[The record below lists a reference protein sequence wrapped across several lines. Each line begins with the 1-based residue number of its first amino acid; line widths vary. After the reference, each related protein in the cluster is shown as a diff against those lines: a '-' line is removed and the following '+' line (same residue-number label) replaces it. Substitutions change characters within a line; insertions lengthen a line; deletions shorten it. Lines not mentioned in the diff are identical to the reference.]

1 MAQAGSFEEWLAKVE
16 DDEQAKAEE
25 KRQAEAEAREAAL
38 RKQQS
43 TEGAFETWVQ
53 GKAHRARAVEALGVM
68 GRSRG
73 SVDEMSLRIAT
84 ALAVVDRQLGIP
96 AQGSFPRGDGGGPRG
111 TRTLAHDYLR
121 WCRSNRVFERVA
133 IPDKVLK
140 ELSPGL
146 REMLDEKPVEG
157 AAPGAESGAAPT
169 SFSITN
175 LSHAAQPEA
184 PAPGMLPPPL
194 SHDDAVKN
202 ALFAKTARAE
212 WVAAQARVEEAV
224 SVAEAEVREARE
236 ERLAGMSAAA
246 AAAAREAAE
255 RADAD
260 AAAAGAEE
268 RPAPG
273 STRWA
278 AFTKAGSAQ
287 LAAWAEEDLR
297 SRAEADAAELR
308 EKNAR
313 GKAAHSGWLS
323 RKEAQAVALP
333 TAEEWERARL
343 AEEAAKAGSTL
354 AAARASSAA
363 RKRPPIGTTAAL
375 ALEARAAVAG
385 RKGGGAVHAPGD
397 LQASRDALAER
408 GFVFSKNFC
417 DPSDGEIDDEGRERL
432 QQAREQAAA
441 APWRVYEQQRR
452 ERSAAA
458 FAAWRA
464 RKGAAASAL
473 RSLAVLPLAPDLPA
487 RAAVLAS
494 GSAAGGPGPR
504 SAPDG
509 AASSS
514 VVQAAADSL
523 RMSGTG
529 PLAAD
534 LVRRAVGAGGP
545 QLAADGRFVPVRAV
559 RQSDVER
566 WQGVG
571 ASLAG
576 IGEPSLLTAWT
587 VWSSPLFSAAEC
599 TAEWTRLREAEEAAA
614 AAGNS
619 GDAGDG
625 SGDAAGDQACRGSI
639 DRAEQGL
646 AALRAAAVPHAKEAK
661 GVQARLSGRAPGA
674 PLLEK
679 LATGLGPD
687 RLEGVHASLRVA
699 MPPHASGGPRRVG
712 GPAAW
717 LGLRWA
723 ASPEATEASQPAFF
737 VVEACP
743 SRGGGGGASGGASG
757 GGRRG
762 GAAAKGIAW
771 TRVAVDPP
779 PPSPDGEVEAASLA
793 CFVEGLRPGARF
805 LVRARAINAFGAS
818 PFTFV
823 EVAAQPEAPPAPV
836 ATARGARSL
845 TVAWSAEAAAAAGW
859 RYARTVF
866 RALVA
871 EAAARSGAAS
881 GGGAGSTAGAAPAPA
896 QAPAPAEAAAGGSDP
911 ASSAE
916 ESLSAGALV
925 QAASADDRLGA
936 FLRSVGACLP
946 AGPDGAD
953 GEEGRPSLLEALRAE
968 DPDVNLSWDDV
979 VQLALQGPAPSWLGR
994 AGSGR
999 WQAAE
1004 DGTSFE
1010 LWALDAG
1017 DADTLAAAQ
1026 AAGSL
1031 GAPGGDGWRAV
1042 FSGKGQQH
1050 SLADLRPGAPLLFAA
1065 RAVNADG
1072 DVSEFSAVGVARTRL
1087 DRPPALRLAP
1097 GRSPATSLLARWG
1110 SVDCDAQGGAIAAV
1124 SAAVPSAK
1132 AHGRE
1137 AATAWA
1143 LGGHRPSGGAAA
1155 DAALMA
1161 AALAT
1166 LSADSPAAA
1175 AGPRPGAPPG
1185 QSDAGAPGGI
1195 AVRAPRPSSA
1205 AAPAAAPG
1213 DDHVPSESD
1222 SDDAWSM
1229 ASDDSLRDDASGAGA
1244 GGGGQQEAKR
1254 AGSARR
1260 GDGRP
1265 PARPSAGR
1273 RLSSG
1278 VGQSGSSSSRGSPPS
1293 SAASSVSGAGARR
1306 WIAWSRVPALLA
1318 AAGVPATQ
1326 AALSAISEHATA
1338 LAPHLGTPA
1347 QPSRRPAA
1355 SHDAAA
1361 TSGPAAPPAAVPEAA
1376 IQAWLA
1382 DRGAG
1387 VAYALQLRDATADHG
1402 QWRTVYQGPLRS
1414 AEPAELLPRRRYQLR
1429 VRAVAGPAASS
1440 WSAPVA
1446 AATAP
1451 LPPFAPT
1458 VVRTE
1463 PRGVTIRWHAAQGGA
1478 SGFVVY
1484 GAVVSALG
1492 SRSAADPP
1500 AELEWE
1506 PLLQTSHSLA
1516 TVSGLRPDT
1525 VYRLCVAA
1533 KGDGGA
1539 ADSEPSFA
1547 SQAVTPPAA
1556 GWSDPGPTQ
1565 SLGSFVM
1572 ETEGAVVPG
1581 DRCCWEEPVWA
1592 TRPTAGSATGISRGR
1607 RSKQPW
1613 RAAPAGASSRPSGG
1627 TWTQVGTRTVVAD
1640 VVQVDPRDGSVG
1652 MHVLWSRTAL
1662 SEAAECPPLGAGKA
1676 ITRTRADLAEAAP
1689 LREEWI
1695 DEAGRWSPDEEAAAA
1710 ANDTIASFGD
1720 E

>member
-157 AAPGAESGAAPT
+157 AAPGAEGGAAPT

-260 AAAAGAEE
+260 AAGAGAEE

-441 APWRVYEQQRR
+441 APWR
-452 ERSAAA
+452 
-458 FAAWRA
+458 
-464 RKGAAASAL
+464 
-473 RSLAVLPLAPDLPA
+473 
-487 RAAVLAS
+487 
-494 GSAAGGPGPR
+494 
-504 SAPDG
+504 
-509 AASSS
+509 
-514 VVQAAADSL
+514 
-523 RMSGTG
+523 
-529 PLAAD
+529 
-534 LVRRAVGAGGP
+534 
-545 QLAADGRFVPVRAV
+545 LAADGRFVPLRAV

-936 FLRSVGACLP
+936 FLGSVGTCLP

-979 VQLALQGPAPSWLGR
+979 
-994 AGSGR
+994 
-999 WQAAE
+999 
-1004 DGTSFE
+1004 
-1010 LWALDAG
+1010 
-1017 DADTLAAAQ
+1017 
-1026 AAGSL
+1026 
-1031 GAPGGDGWRAV
+1031 
-1042 FSGKGQQH
+1042 
-1050 SLADLRPGAPLLFAA
+1050 
-1065 RAVNADG
+1065 
-1072 DVSEFSAVGVARTRL
+1072 
-1087 DRPPALRLAP
+1087 
-1097 GRSPATSLLARWG
+1097 
-1110 SVDCDAQGGAIAAV
+1110 
-1124 SAAVPSAK
+1124 
-1132 AHGRE
+1132 
-1137 AATAWA
+1137 
-1143 LGGHRPSGGAAA
+1143 
-1155 DAALMA
+1155 
-1161 AALAT
+1161 
-1166 LSADSPAAA
+1166 
-1175 AGPRPGAPPG
+1175 
-1185 QSDAGAPGGI
+1185 
-1195 AVRAPRPSSA
+1195 
-1205 AAPAAAPG
+1205 
-1213 DDHVPSESD
+1213 
-1222 SDDAWSM
+1222 
-1229 ASDDSLRDDASGAGA
+1229 
-1244 GGGGQQEAKR
+1244 
-1254 AGSARR
+1254 
-1260 GDGRP
+1260 
-1265 PARPSAGR
+1265 
-1273 RLSSG
+1273 
-1278 VGQSGSSSSRGSPPS
+1278 
-1293 SAASSVSGAGARR
+1293 
-1306 WIAWSRVPALLA
+1306 
-1318 AAGVPATQ
+1318 
-1326 AALSAISEHATA
+1326 
-1338 LAPHLGTPA
+1338 
-1347 QPSRRPAA
+1347 
-1355 SHDAAA
+1355 
-1361 TSGPAAPPAAVPEAA
+1361 
-1376 IQAWLA
+1376 
-1382 DRGAG
+1382 
-1387 VAYALQLRDATADHG
+1387 
-1402 QWRTVYQGPLRS
+1402 
-1414 AEPAELLPRRRYQLR
+1414 
-1429 VRAVAGPAASS
+1429 
-1440 WSAPVA
+1440 
-1446 AATAP
+1446 
-1451 LPPFAPT
+1451 
-1458 VVRTE
+1458 

-1710 ANDTIASFGD
+1710 ANDTIASFGG

>member
-1 MAQAGSFEEWLAKVE
+1 MLT
-16 DDEQAKAEE
+16 
-25 KRQAEAEAREAAL
+25 RR
-38 RKQQS
+38 R
-43 TEGAFETWVQ
+43 
-53 GKAHRARAVEALGVM
+53 M

-157 AAPGAESGAAPT
+157 AAPGAEGGAAPT

-260 AAAAGAEE
+260 AAGAGAEE

-743 SRGGGGGASGGASG
+743 SRGGGGGASGG
-757 GGRRG
+757 GRRG

-936 FLRSVGACLP
+936 FLGSVGACLP

-979 VQLALQGPAPSWLGR
+979 VQLALQGPAPSWSALGATGDSSASPQAAGAGSGGARTPRGGVGAAGAGASSRHGAAHPGSSGSAGQAGMRASWSPATRGSGFGRLRSTEPLTGALGSDVASVGRLSLSRRSLQGPLLPASARGGGGGPRPGSAAPAAGRRAGSGSRAAAAAAGGSSGPGLRASASGSSSPGSGAGAPPRLGR

-1097 GRSPATSLLARWG
+1097 GQSPATSLLARWG

-1213 DDHVPSESD
+1213 DDDVPSESD

-1278 VGQSGSSSSRGSPPS
+1278 VGQSGSSSRGSPPS

-1347 QPSRRPAA
+1347 QPSRRPVA

-1516 TVSGLRPDT
+1516 VSPASPCRCAMPAARCPLPAARCLLPDA
-1525 VYRLCVAA
+1525 RVAA
-1533 KGDGGA
+1533 GGLFRVDRSRA
-1539 ADSEPSFA
+1539 RASLVPVLRACPLCADCE
-1547 SQAVTPPAA
+1547 
-1556 GWSDPGPTQ
+1556 
-1565 SLGSFVM
+1565 
-1572 ETEGAVVPG
+1572 
-1581 DRCCWEEPVWA
+1581 
-1592 TRPTAGSATGISRGR
+1592 
-1607 RSKQPW
+1607 
-1613 RAAPAGASSRPSGG
+1613 RPS
-1627 TWTQVGTRTVVAD
+1627 
-1640 VVQVDPRDGSVG
+1640 P
-1652 MHVLWSRTAL
+1652 
-1662 SEAAECPPLGAGKA
+1662 
-1676 ITRTRADLAEAAP
+1676 
-1689 LREEWI
+1689 
-1695 DEAGRWSPDEEAAAA
+1695 
-1710 ANDTIASFGD
+1710 
-1720 E
+1720 

>member
-157 AAPGAESGAAPT
+157 AAPGAEGGAAPT

-260 AAAAGAEE
+260 VAGAGAEE

-441 APWRVYEQQRR
+441 APWR
-452 ERSAAA
+452 
-458 FAAWRA
+458 
-464 RKGAAASAL
+464 
-473 RSLAVLPLAPDLPA
+473 
-487 RAAVLAS
+487 
-494 GSAAGGPGPR
+494 
-504 SAPDG
+504 
-509 AASSS
+509 
-514 VVQAAADSL
+514 
-523 RMSGTG
+523 
-529 PLAAD
+529 
-534 LVRRAVGAGGP
+534 
-545 QLAADGRFVPVRAV
+545 LAADGRFVPLRAV

-723 ASPEATEASQPAFF
+723 ASPEATEASLPAFF

-823 EVAAQPEAPPAPV
+823 EVAAQLEAPPAPV

-859 RYARTVF
+859 RYARAVF

-936 FLRSVGACLP
+936 FLGSVGACLP

-953 GEEGRPSLLEALRAE
+953 GEEGRPSLLEELRAE

-979 VQLALQGPAPSWLGR
+979 VQLALQ
-994 AGSGR
+994 GSGR

-1213 DDHVPSESD
+1213 DDDVPSESD

-1278 VGQSGSSSSRGSPPS
+1278 VGQSGSSSRGSPPS

-1710 ANDTIASFGD
+1710 ANDTLASFGG